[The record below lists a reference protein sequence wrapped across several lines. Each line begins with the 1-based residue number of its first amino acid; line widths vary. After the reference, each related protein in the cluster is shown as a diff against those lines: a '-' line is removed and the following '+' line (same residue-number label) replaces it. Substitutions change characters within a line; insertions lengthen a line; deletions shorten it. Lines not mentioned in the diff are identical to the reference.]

1 MVNLK
6 GRLAPWLLLFLP
18 PQAEVIRA
26 FTLEFD
32 IRDQTQA
39 LMRCGK
45 FSAD

>member
-6 GRLAPWLLLFLP
+6 DRLGPWLLLFLP
-18 PQAEVIRA
+18 SQAEVIRA

-32 IRDQTQA
+32 FRDQTQA
-39 LMRCGK
+39 LMQCGK